1 MCYVIFPVQEPG
13 SELIDKAVIDGA
25 VNYTIHKQRRSGKL
39 PIIGRVHN
47 FGLMVCTN
55 ICC

>member
-25 VNYTIHKQRRSGKL
+25 VNYTIHKQGRSGKL